1 MQISLICDSPIVQG
15 EDVGYENS
23 EIYKYNL
30 LDSMSHILMYNDH
43 RFVIFDTDYQFS
55 DRNEAM
61 SYQDA
66 ISYLDKKLA

>member
-1 MQISLICDSPIVQG
+1 
-15 EDVGYENS
+15 
-23 EIYKYNL
+23 
-30 LDSMSHILMYNDH
+30 MYNDH